1 MTYLSEKY
9 DFMQQE
15 NIAVEKVRPE
25 PFRGAWRGRGTA
37 VLFLDRTCPRG
48 DVECSGRYGKP
59 TKKHDFSGRLLHNH
73 CGTGCSNTLLPR
85 GHSGSSPSRIARQSD
100 GPNNVRAT

>member
-37 VLFLDRTCPRG
+37 VL
-48 DVECSGRYGKP
+48 Y
-59 TKKHDFSGRLLHNH
+59 
-73 CGTGCSNTLLPR
+73 
-85 GHSGSSPSRIARQSD
+85 SR
-100 GPNNVRAT
+100 